1 MNSDYPSVKSLNYF
15 AALKFVTQASEIVKN
30 ENELCDYWKAASVA
44 RNMKLGT
51 QVIQNIIVINCKQS
65 PNQSVSLIMTVI

>member
-1 MNSDYPSVKSLNYF
+1 MNSDYPLVKSLNYF
-15 AALKFVTQASEIVKN
+15 AALKFVKQVNGIVKN
-30 ENELCDYWKAASVA
+30 EDEPWKYWKVA
-44 RNMKLGT
+44 IVVQNIKLGT